1 MSTTTTDLDQLIAS
15 AMKKIDGKKENA
27 ICRFLPGA
35 TGGYMHH
42 FTLRKMK
49 NEGKTA
55 LAEMIRKYIIDAEK
69 PANVK
74 PKQRAAR
81 GSRKKKG
88 QVILSDADVEYL
100 LPLVRAS
107 GNKDMI
113 RKLLPRKDLKAI
125 KRELIASIRNGKVNN
140 NLWNA
145 FIECVHSGS

>member
-1 MSTTTTDLDQLIAS
+1 MTTTNAELDQLIAT

-55 LAEMIRKYIIDAEK
+55 LADMIRRYIIDVER
-69 PANVK
+69 PASVK
-74 PKQRAAR
+74 AKQRAAR

-88 QVILSDADVEYL
+88 QVVLSDADVEFL
-100 LPLVRAS
+100 LPLVRAT
-107 GNKDMI
+107 GNKDMV
-113 RKLLPRKDLKAI
+113 RKLLPRKDIKAI
-125 KRELIASIRNGKVNN
+125 KRELIASIRAGKVNN
-140 NLWNA
+140 NLWNTYV
-145 FIECVHSGS
+145 ECVQGAN